1 MRERTAPDNGGLIV
15 LGGLAVLALAVYGAE
30 RRSSAPTGPAD
41 PEPAPPPRP
50 QPPAP
55 PRREIPPASPPRS
68 GPPAEPRR
76 EPTPEPPRPRSPN
89 EPRREPT
96 TPPERPPG
104 PRPAPSP
111 PTTPPASPPKPAP
124 SPQPV
129 ESDPAAREAE
139 ALARMLASESSN
151 PKAQIIVGWITVQA
165 ARTWRMSVFRLLTGK
180 SGQYGHQKH
189 FLPDGSREI
198 RYASTVRKPTD
209 ATLRLA
215 RGLLD
220 GSVRPPEIIER
231 THPTSFVEMGKAS
244 KLVGP
249 DGKPLQP
256 ETTPERILKLQ
267 SRYGGIVARLG
278 SWFLYAKNAPPLTTI
293 DQAAPI

>member
-1 MRERTAPDNGGLIV
+1 MRERTAPDNSGLIV
-15 LGGLAVLALAVYGAE
+15 LGGLAVLAMVVYGAK
-30 RRSSAPTGPAD
+30 RSSSAPTGPAD

-50 QPPAP
+50 RQPT
-55 PRREIPPASPPRS
+55 
-68 GPPAEPRR
+68 GPQR
-76 EPTPEPPRPRSPN
+76 EPQ
-89 EPRREPT
+89 REPQ
-96 TPPERPPG
+96 PKQPERPPAPRPAPSPQPTPPAPAP

-111 PTTPPASPPKPAP
+111 PRQPQPTPPP
-124 SPQPV
+124 PV
-129 ESDPAAREAE
+129 ETDPAAREVE

-189 FLPDGSREI
+189 FLPDGSKEI

-209 ATLRLA
+209 AALRLA
-215 RGLLD
+215 RGILD
-220 GSVRPPEIIER
+220 GNEKPPEIIER
-231 THPTSFVEMGKAS
+231 TRPTSFVEMGKAS

-267 SRYGGIVARLG
+267 RRYGGIVARLG
-278 SWFLYAKNAPPLTTI
+278 SWFLYAKNAPQIATI
-293 DQAAPI
+293 EQATPI